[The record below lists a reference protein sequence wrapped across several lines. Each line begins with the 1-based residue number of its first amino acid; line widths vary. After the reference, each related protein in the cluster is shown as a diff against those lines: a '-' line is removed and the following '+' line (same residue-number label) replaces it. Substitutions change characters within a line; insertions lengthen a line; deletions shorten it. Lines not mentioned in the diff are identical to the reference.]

1 MRSISYAVYLLSSL
15 LGVCFTFLLAGLIS
29 YFSATFTSETLRSW
43 TKGMETKEFFSYVL
57 HSENHY
63 LTKNEREV
71 NLLKIS
77 HIALK
82 ISTNIQ
88 PTDIRT
94 FLGRELPGFSI
105 FDTDIV
111 VAGEGTD
118 YTTIPI
124 ESPPPLEVLLK
135 ERQIAHEQ
143 LQSESEEDSPPAE
156 IKNKSV
162 FIYHTHSWESFT
174 PLLKGVK
181 NNNEAISTNE
191 KVNIITVGKKLST
204 ELNKRGIGTIHDT
217 TDMNKKLQTRN
228 WDYKDSYKLSREVV
242 KGTLATNKDILYLID
257 IHRDS
262 GTRKKTTKVINGKS
276 YARIYFIIG
285 KEHKN
290 YEKNL
295 QIAKELHQRLE
306 ENYPGI
312 SRGIFRKGKSEG
324 NGIYNQDLSERAL
337 LIEFG
342 GVENQL
348 EELYNTAEAF
358 AETFAE
364 YYFQAEMVNG

>member
-1 MRSISYAVYLLSSL
+1 MREISYRVYLMSSL
-15 LGVCFTFLLAGLIS
+15 LGVCFLFLLAGMLS
-29 YFSATFTSETLRSW
+29 LFSTTFTSETIRSW
-43 TKGMETKEFFSYVL
+43 TKNMEANEFLRYVL
-57 HSENHY
+57 RSENHY
-63 LTKNEREV
+63 FIHQERKFDLFE
-71 NLLKIS
+71 IS
-77 HIALK
+77 NIALK
-82 ISTNIQ
+82 LGANIQ

-135 ERQIAHEQ
+135 EREIAYEQ
-143 LQSESEEDSPPAE
+143 LQSGKDETPPIE
-156 IKNKSV
+156 IEKKSV

-174 PLLKGVK
+174 PLLKGIK
-181 NNNEAISTNE
+181 NNNEAISANE
-191 KVNIITVGKKLST
+191 KVNIITVGKKLAA

-217 TDMNKKLQTRN
+217 TDMHKKLQERKWTF
-228 WDYKDSYKLSREVV
+228 KDSYKLSREVV
-242 KGTLATNKDILYLID
+242 KETITQNKEILYLID

-262 GTRKKTTKVINGKS
+262 GTRDKTTKTINGKS

-295 QIAKELHQRLE
+295 KIAKDLHQRLE
-306 ENYPGI
+306 KKYPGM

-324 NGIYNQDLSERAL
+324 NGIYNQDISERAL
-337 LIEFG
+337 LIEIG
-342 GVENQL
+342 GVENRL

-358 AETFAE
+358 ADVFAE
-364 YYFQAEMVNG
+364 YFWQAEMVNR